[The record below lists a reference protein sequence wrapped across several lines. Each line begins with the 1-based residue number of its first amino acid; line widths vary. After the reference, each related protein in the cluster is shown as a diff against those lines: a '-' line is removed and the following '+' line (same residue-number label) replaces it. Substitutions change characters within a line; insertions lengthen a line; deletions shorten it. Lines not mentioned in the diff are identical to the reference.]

1 MRKKEGH
8 QGQGVQLSLFTK
20 PTVSLRPSKK
30 ADSSTIENRDRESN
44 YFSLLARNRA
54 FTETLLE
61 RVVSPTNLN
70 KAYETV
76 RRNKGSSG
84 VDEMEIEELKEWLNE
99 NGKALIN
106 QLLLEQYEPEKVLGI
121 EIPKRSGGVRL
132 LGIPTVLDRLI
143 QQAIHQELTL
153 LYEPLFSENSYGF
166 RPGRSALRAIEQAS
180 KNISS
185 GYEWVVDIDLK
196 SFFDLINQDRLMQR
210 LSKGVGD
217 KSLLRLIQKYL
228 RTGML
233 LGGVEQQR
241 QSGTPQGG
249 PLSPLLSNIVL
260 DELDKELEKRGHLF
274 VRYADDCNIFV
285 KSKAA
290 GESVLK
296 SISRFIEGK
305 LKLKVNQEKS
315 GVRRCEQVKYLGY
328 TILPQ
333 GKIRIADKSIQ
344 GFKEKV
350 KELTKRNRGV
360 SFSKVID
367 ELNALHQGWV
377 TYFKLANS
385 WMPWQALDG
394 WIRRRLRSYRLKQCG
409 RRYTLYK
416 FLRRI
421 GAKKKETW
429 NAIFYAG
436 GWWNLST
443 KIVCQRTMNK
453 SWFDQKGLHSLT
465 DLHTRKR
472 FNC

>member
-1 MRKKEGH
+1 M
-8 QGQGVQLSLFTK
+8 
-20 PTVSLRPSKK
+20 
-30 ADSSTIENRDRESN
+30 
-44 YFSLLARNRA
+44 
-54 FTETLLE
+54 
-61 RVVSPTNLN
+61 
-70 KAYETV
+70 
-76 RRNKGSSG
+76 
-84 VDEMEIEELKEWLNE
+84 
-99 NGKALIN
+99 
-106 QLLLEQYEPEKVLGI
+106 
-121 EIPKRSGGVRL
+121 
-132 LGIPTVLDRLI
+132 
-143 QQAIHQELTL
+143 
-153 LYEPLFSENSYGF
+153 
-166 RPGRSALRAIEQAS
+166 
-180 KNISS
+180 
-185 GYEWVVDIDLK
+185 
-196 SFFDLINQDRLMQR
+196 INQDRLMQR

-385 WMPWQALDG
+385 WKPWQALDG